1 MTSPATAI
9 CCPNFDVG
17 TRAAS
22 VGNTC
27 VDTLY
32 LRMLAYLAA
41 ILPELQVE
49 F

>member
-1 MTSPATAI
+1 MTSPAKAI
-9 CCPNFDVG
+9 CCPSFDVG
-17 TRAAS
+17 EEAAA